1 MKKITAGRGVLLA
14 MALSLTFM
22 LSTLYVVP
30 VAGRTEVAVEAS
42 RTKSSRAE
50 ETNVPSFKIDG
61 FVENETRA
69 SLSSSSS
76 SSFEVK
82 KKSASK
88 RSKSSVA
95 NDSSAPMTKMPSST
109 TTVEPAVAGE
119 TDDLSEGF
127 IRKGEIFAPA
137 NAAVFERNDEIVALG
152 KGDNDVVDDS
162 SLKVLKVEDPL
173 VKVRKSDFVE
183 KFDMSK
189 NVHYIEPL
197 DENGPLPLDYVPPES
212 RISEDEF
219 RAEFDA
225 KFNNMTEAEAML
237 GDQTSALATGNDGE
251 DGTEVPNLGTSASSD
266 ASSDDEETTEA
277 LMTSIPSEDDDA
289 GTSVETGM
297 GEEEDGE
304 RDEVSEDSTALPI
317 SDEEKLVGN
326 DLDDHDPALATGNDG
341 EDGTEVPNLGT
352 SASSDASSDDEE
364 TIEALMT
371 SIPSEDDDA
380 GTSVETGMGEE
391 EDGERDEVS
400 EDSTA
405 LPISDEEKLVGNDL
419 DDHDPAL
426 ATGNDGEDGTEVPN
440 LGTSASS
447 DASSDDEETIEALM
461 TSIPSEDDDA
471 GTSVET
477 GMGEEEDGE
486 RDEVSEDSTA
496 LPISDEEKLVGND
509 LDDHDPALATG
520 NDGEDGTE
528 VPNLGT
534 SASSDASSD
543 DEETIEALMTSIPS
557 EDDDAGTS
565 VETGMGEEEDGERD
579 EVSEDSTALPIS
591 DEEKLVGNDL
601 DDHDPALATG
611 NDGEDGTEV
620 PNLGTSASSDASS
633 DDEETIEALMTS
645 IPSEDDDA
653 GTSVETGMG
662 EEEDGERDEVSEDS
676 TALPISDEEKLVGND
691 LDDHDP
697 ALATGN
703 DGEDGTEVPN
713 LGSSTQKRRVLDHN
727 EYLTP
732 PSSVESPNAVAHH
745 AGSFAI
751 KREEFSPK
759 IYFDQKDRAE
769 FLTQLPPD
777 NTFKELSS
785 DESLSATNAERIL
798 KSSALLDEYY
808 LSTNGSDRIPG
819 QVPVSLNSVDYEI
832 SFDVDVDYHGNID
845 ADLGI
850 GFDQNDAVSDL
861 QGDSTFDEVE
871 RRYTS
876 TIAVNSMGERESN
889 GIAHLNI
896 DADDFLGTRP
906 TTRVSEV
913 ASMGAPFENHAV
925 KGTNFN
931 SVGNPKFLGTQ
942 NGWNAY
948 GGSYGHPSF
957 SVSDSI
963 CILDGLIKGSK
974 WGHLATLPSECRPRE
989 RIIFNVNNHQY
1000 TTRVDVLPDGG
1011 VYWVAGG
1018 KSHSWLS
1025 LTGIKFVTNK
1035 GPKTQVSFLS
1045 GAKNYGGVWE
1055 DAYYSKINS
1064 ECVLGGL
1071 IKKGSSW
1078 EVAQLPS
1085 TCRPEKA
1092 LIFNVNNHQC
1102 TMRLNI
1108 YTDGKITA
1116 STGGCHAWVSL
1127 SGVSFIPKDSKSS
1140 SRALASSLKSSWV
1153 PYGGSWGHIAT
1164 LPAGC
1169 RPYKRLIFNLNNHQY
1184 TSRVDVLPDG
1194 RVYWVAGGRSHG
1206 WLSLTGIRFEVDPP
1220 APPSVS
1226 IGNPWKELS
1235 FDEFDFD
1242 IRVSHDVCSTS
1253 SCFGDTVQTDANVAS
1268 GLKCEVFVRP
1278 KIKSSEKQKCTYD
1291 EAGTHLP
1298 CKNWDNFF
1306 DTSKSPPDTRTSL
1319 SLTNKDGNSATGEYE
1334 IWYNCFYL
1342 KKSKDSSTGW
1352 KKLHTFRVIDEC
1364 SDLLPSGFKG
1374 LSIVEMLL
1382 HSSPSFLELSPPSCE
1397 SVDIVKESIFREYD
1411 LTPQDGRLDENEVRE
1426 ALSQHDVDTSS
1437 LKYIIPESTYFRK
1450 KGGIM
1455 LSDFITSST
1464 LPLACSGLSLTKASD
1479 IYFTEASYTNMDS
1492 DELECKKYHKGVH
1505 LKWDHKRTPQKNDR
1519 QCLYTDGRLLRSFKT
1534 DDKGQFVNS
1543 FKDERPS
1550 SGVGPDAVNLQVHI
1564 SFDSNKVENII
1575 GNPKVSKS
1583 PEEKDAYVTSTS
1595 CVTENNDGG
1604 KCFNRISAS
1613 SSLELSNERQMSKS
1627 SVMTWIKPA
1636 KIAGNQYLWQSIG
1649 FESKFQKA
1657 FGIRGSG
1664 KLFVQ
1669 LNDNVKVE
1677 GDKAL
1682 QVNTWYHVA
1691 MTLNKANGI
1700 GLYMNGE
1707 LNKSIKDVD
1716 NTQMDFPH
1724 SPMKVRILDAIALY
1738 DDLRI
1743 YTGIVTKLHI
1753 SSIYSCG
1760 RRQSCAK
1767 LAHATPQSRRVYCIV
1782 PKYNKQK
1789 SSEGF
1794 VPPCAVGLFYN
1805 GAVID
1810 LQLKPSQKG
1819 VLFSFRDTAL
1829 HEISYEILRRPSNTE
1844 LGALGDYKTV
1854 VMIDSAL
1861 DFCATTFS
1869 SLTFFDDESIKMPG
1883 DIWEYAIKTKFKES
1897 TQISDPRMYTS
1908 PFYAMFEGAIV
1919 AGKSGVAVPNIRA
1932 CTRIVKNSQ
1941 QKSPLYNM
1949 DEDESNL
1956 SAYMYAWHSE
1966 QTDSSKRS
1974 SAFKVTDQDDS
1985 SYSKLEPDEWF
1996 NVSLA
2001 SFSLISKVNVCTKQ
2015 VEVQFD
2021 VRVVDYQDHN
2031 DKGDMGSMCIL
2042 AVDEAV
2048 GTPLL
2053 FKAGGSMCRSYLCR
2067 GTRVSAYFG
2076 QSVSVKS
2083 TSREASISVSD
2094 IQVMGVR
2101 IDCPYTSFSDEEGN
2115 FEIDVL
2121 DLSGEA
2127 PRKAFVGVSA
2137 FKTDIFDE
2145 IDTLMVNAT
2154 SQRTPE
2160 AFLIALA
2167 VDETRFRQNWK
2178 INKSALTDAEAAC
2191 YLSKYKDLQTK
2202 FGKDLNEARK
2212 HYAENEARK
2221 HYAEKEA
2228 GKADL
2233 PKVGVGF
2240 ETDWKFGESFN
2251 SVGNPKFLGTQN
2263 GWNAYGG
2270 SYGRPSFSVSDSI
2283 CILDGLI
2290 KGSKWGHLA
2299 TLPSEC
2305 RPRERI
2311 IFNVNNHQYTT
2322 RVDVLPDGGVYWVA
2336 GGKSHSWLSLTGI
2349 KFVTNKGPKT
2359 QVSFLSGAK
2368 NYGGVW
2374 EDAYY
2379 SKINSECVLGGLIK
2393 KGSSWEVAQLPSTCR
2408 PEKALIFNVNN
2419 HQCTMRLN
2427 IYTDGKIT
2435 ASTGGCHAWV
2445 SLSGVSF
2452 IPKDS
2457 KSSSRALASSLKS
2470 SWVPYGG
2477 GTYWEAPSYTL
2488 VDGECLLQ
2496 GLIQK
2501 GSWGHIATLPAECRP
2516 YKRLIFN
2523 LNNHQYTS
2531 RVDVLPDGR
2540 VYWVA
2545 GGKSHGWLSLTGI
2558 RFEFETN
2565 WKFGESFNSVG
2576 NPKFL
2581 GTQNGWN
2588 AYGGSYGRPSF
2599 SVSDS
2604 ICILDGLIK
2613 GSKWGHLATL
2623 PSECRPRERIIF
2635 NVNNHQYTTRVD
2647 VLPDGGVYWVAGGK
2661 SHSWLSLTGIK
2672 FVTNK
2677 GPKTQVSFLS
2687 GAKNY
2692 GGVWEDAYYSKI
2704 NSECVLGGLIKK
2716 GSSWEVAQ
2724 LPSTCRPEKA
2734 LIFNVNNHQ
2743 CTMRL
2748 NIYTD
2753 GKITAST
2760 GGCHAWVSLSGV
2772 SFIPKDSKSSSR
2784 ALASSLKSSWVPYG
2798 GGTYWE
2804 APSYTLVDGECLLQG
2819 LIQKGSWG
2827 HIATL
2832 PAECRPYKRLIFNLN
2847 NHQYT
2852 SRVDV
2857 LPDGRVYWVAGGRSH
2872 GWLSLTGISFVAVP
2886 RYAVTLSDQWQP
2898 YGYDYGTPTW
2908 KVQDQVCEVSGLI
2921 YGSKWGHLATLP
2933 SECRPRERII
2943 FNVNNHQ
2950 YTTRVDV
2957 LPDGGVYWVAGGKS
2971 HSWLSLTGIKFVTN
2985 KGPKTQVSFLSGAKN
3000 YGGVWE
3006 DAYYSKINSECV
3018 LGGLIKKGSSWE
3030 VAQLPSTC
3038 RPEKALIF
3046 NVNNHQ
3052 CTMRLNIYTDG
3063 KITASTGG
3071 CHAWVSL
3078 SGVSFIPKD
3087 SKSSSRALASSLK
3100 SSWVPYG
3107 GGTYWEAPSYTLVD
3121 GECLLQGLIQKG
3133 SWGHIA
3139 TLPAECRPYK
3149 RLIFNL
3155 NNHQYTSRVDV
3166 LPDGR
3171 VYWVAGGK
3179 SHGWLSLT
3187 GISFIDR
3194 DGSGDL
3200 NMFEFR
3206 NIVAALD
3213 HGYMYAVPWLVYPTE
3228 SWQEWVQEMESTVP
3242 TFDMDTPMASD
3253 VSRRTSLASMGM
3265 DSLPETKLY
3274 ALTLATFPIT
3284 KFISLKKHLHSDEIF
3299 DFMHAENG
3307 ILKEMFEPWV
3317 EVHAIQRLPDV
3328 EHIFGDGAE
3337 KVLAIKHLGVA
3348 GEEIEDKTAVKVTGM
3363 VRFPGSRTQDFVCG
3377 LQFATISA
3385 YEGKKCDA
3393 EELARGDCS
3402 PKGYKYE
3409 LEPVN
3414 YTADDLGRFD
3424 LSITPGETWGFVASY
3439 EGHDLCYGGDEL
3451 DDFPCSVQKA
3461 TSIQLH
3467 EQSFDYN
3474 AYYELE
3480 NVIGGEFIVYF
3491 DVTRRQVDLG
3501 LYAGAC
3507 GNPYTKYT
3515 FLITPAN
3522 GCGAPIQL
3530 SDAEIVGSTG
3540 SRFAK
3545 DQWTL
3550 VDPHDKSSN
3559 VRLWPYAAMDY
3570 YIQLMQAPDVT
3581 DLTEDKILQEYNG
3594 ASCKPPGTNIMQFF
3608 RDRDVLIQTMLLL
3621 KRTFAEVR
3629 YEYHGWFCVEPT
3641 FGDIP
3646 EKALQTSL
3654 TLIRADEMCI
3664 GADVAKHD
3672 LTKNHLIGTSNMQY
3686 SKLSSQLST
3695 NKFVALKVVEAH
3707 YTAPDTITY
3716 CSMFER
3722 SVNDVRT
3729 KLGVRVQIQQDV
3741 GPQAMNPCH
3750 SSNEPS
3756 EECVFTTVNASSSLL
3771 QFHSG
3776 EGEDSNSFEVSS
3788 RGAMPNL
3795 VPPHRRK
3802 FLARVERNDG
3812 WAITHLAVEREMVTI
3827 ASKIRGGGDG
3837 PNARYQSDTKF
3848 YATAPIRGLVYTVV
3862 HDPPG
3867 GNSFASIRQG
3877 TNIDLDLALETTRA
3891 VSADKDTSG
3900 SIGVDV
3906 AGGVEIPGVSA
3917 GSAYGNVVLE
3927 FEDDG
3932 GDSPGVAAFET
3943 EHSAVFESTGPSVE
3957 ISATTD
3963 NGWDFHFTLDRTI
3976 SSSADPALPGRPG
3989 DTILGGGFE
3998 IVYLRVDTVDVREN
4012 CLKVIEEV
4020 QWLPRKPTSY
4030 LLSVFHIEYKL
4041 LPELRSLIKTTD
4053 DKDSIITDGEMGDK
4067 SNDEVKGIWKHR
4079 LQISIQDWQRTL
4091 EWSTPD
4097 YNPEGLLK
4105 LNSAEQKT
4113 KLSQIEKRYDET
4125 SVPFTSDQ
4133 SVFGRLMKP
4142 KIDDAYGAFTGGAS
4156 KDWNGLSGVWKTI
4169 DSSVRE
4175 IGSFSNGLNLN
4186 NIISGAGVS
4195 PSKSNEDWFPAKG
4208 SWLESWEMKGN
4219 EVGKNAFTS
4228 VENDKDSTPESLFS
4242 RGMSDLAEEDMRKRG
4257 GLVLDPKFF
4266 DKDVAARYMDSSV
4279 FGTKAPFSFG
4289 GTDKKDPKLQPKA
4302 TGSEEDIY
4310 LTFSGGGH
4318 ALEFNSDI
4326 SSNIDSWG
4334 YSWVIEGEAG
4344 SEEGYEQETAASIVI
4359 GSTEHHDS
4367 KGKSAALERSM
4378 AWAKFGNLE
4387 VSYSLGD
4394 PDPYDKFVVAVS
4406 TDKRFGTPIFRTV
4419 GGASKCPGEPNTLW
4433 RESGL
4438 IVETAWA
4445 TGVNNKA
4452 IPPGQNALF
4461 DIVITNESPYR
4472 EGHIYG
4478 LLLTSGEQYTG
4489 DFGGNMMDLSIT
4501 LNGADS
4507 LAPFHSLV
4515 PLHDVPSVDKNG
4527 DLKYTR
4533 LSLNV
4538 MKGQFAQQ
4546 YSSIGVQL
4554 VSECEWTMSRDI
4566 LYRPPISSTAFLGDF
4581 KWERECPKVEWG
4593 VTTYNTYLNTLVSK
4607 KTSPYI
4613 NVTLMNPDPLS
4624 LWSADYKKGD
4634 LDKTNHL
4641 VHPNV
4646 EFVRVQWRRLGQG
4659 EWINSWDML
4668 GDDPNIWKRD
4678 VKDADVHCKSARGT
4692 GCEFK
4697 WNVERQYFLNGL
4709 KDGTWEVRA
4718 KVFCS
4723 GYDAFATSKVKGS
4736 VTEENLN
4743 VIVDVTAPEITSV
4756 SVYNRLLT
4764 IDYSEPVTCP
4774 QLKSD
4779 HMSYAVERVKTC
4791 NGDSVE
4797 SGAVSPSAVFFH
4809 YQFTCLAGE
4818 RGTIMAKW
4826 PYNAEAGVYKLTV
4839 NADKL
4844 GSMVTDFASNPAFK
4858 EEIGGI
4864 KVGCES
4870 GADSA
4875 ALLGNTS
4882 SRKESSTTET
4892 SGIHTFEVSSAKRAV
4907 ALTTKKKS
4915 NKAPGTTAKAEIS
4928 LGAARLSP
4936 AANFFSFTLPSTVG
4950 ATRVKVR
4957 PSEKKLT
4964 VRTYVSDES
4973 VFGTLSKDKVK
4984 EVYKRPAEGM
4994 TLSTDIHDTDV
5005 WKDVQQTWDEIGP
5018 NKYLS
5023 FVPGLKE
5030 AMTLGGNLPT
5040 LVDMSVAT
5048 MLKTASFIITPGDEI
5063 AKPWE
5068 LLYSH
5073 PQNMANYAQ
5082 TMIDA
5087 ATSIFEN
5094 EKGGDVATTAD

>member
-1 MKKITAGRGVLLA
+1 MKIKMKKITAGRGVLLA
-14 MALSLTFM
+14 MALSLTFV

-76 SSFEVK
+76 SSLEEK

-137 NAAVFERNDEIVALG
+137 NAAVFEGNDEIVALG
-152 KGDNDVVDDS
+152 KDDNDLVDDS
-162 SLKVLKVEDPL
+162 SLEVLKVEDPL
-173 VKVRKSDFVE
+173 VEVRKSDFVE

-212 RISEDEF
+212 KITEDEF

-266 ASSDDEETTEA
+266 ASSDDEETIEA

-297 GEEEDGE
+297 GEEGDGE

-391 EDGERDEVS
+391 GDGERDEVS

-477 GMGEEEDGE
+477 GMGEEGDGE

-565 VETGMGEEEDGERD
+565 VETGMGEEG
-579 EVSEDSTALPIS
+579 
-591 DEEKLVGNDL
+591 
-601 DDHDPALATG
+601 
-611 NDGEDGTEV
+611 
-620 PNLGTSASSDASS
+620 
-633 DDEETIEALMTS
+633 
-645 IPSEDDDA
+645 
-653 GTSVETGMG
+653 
-662 EEEDGERDEVSEDS
+662 DGERDEVSEDS

-713 LGSSTQKRRVLDHN
+713 LGSLTQKRRVLDHN

-871 RRYTS
+871 GRYTS

-948 GGSYGHPSF
+948 GGSYGRPSF

-963 CILDGLIKGSK
+963 CILNGLIKGSK

-1018 KSHSWLS
+1018 SSHSWLS

-1153 PYGGSWGHIAT
+1153 PYGGGTYWEAPSYTLVDGECLLQGLIQKGSWGHIATLPAECRPYKRLIFNLNNHQYTSRVDVLPDGRVYWVAGGRSHGWLSLTGISFVAVPRYAVTLSDQWQPYGYDYGTPTWKVQDQLCEVAGLIYGSKWGHLATLPSECRPRERIIFNVNNHQYTTRVDVLPDGGVYWVAGGKSHGWLSLTGIKFVTNKGPKTQVSFLSGAKNYGGVWEDAYYSKINSECVLGGLIKKGSSWEVAQLPSTCRPEKALIFNVNNHQCTMRLNIYTDGKITASTGGCHAWVSLSGVSFIPKDSKSSSRALASSLKSSWVPYGGGTYWEAPSYTLVDGECLLQGLIQKGSWGHIAT

-1278 KIKSSEKQKCTYD
+1278 KINSSEKQKCTYD

-1492 DELECKKYHKGVH
+1492 DEAECKKYHKGVH
-1505 LKWDHKRTPQKNDR
+1505 LKWDHKRIPQKNDR

-1627 SVMTWIKPA
+1627 SVMAWIKPA

-1669 LNDNVKVE
+1669 LNDNVSVE
-1677 GDKAL
+1677 GDEAL

-1700 GLYMNGE
+1700 GLYINGE

-1974 SAFKVTDQDDS
+1974 SAFKVTDQDVS

-2021 VRVVDYQDHN
+2021 VRVLDYQDPN

-2083 TSREASISVSD
+2083 TSSEASISVSD

-2212 HYAENEARK
+2212 HYAEKGSWEGRSF
-2221 HYAEKEA
+2221 
-2228 GKADL
+2228 ADCSKFSSQSDL
-2233 PKVGVGF
+2233 GQSKLTRVPKVGVGF

-2336 GGKSHSWLSLTGI
+2336 GGKSHGWLSLTGIKFVTNKGPKTQVSFLSGAKNYGGVWEDAYYSKINSECVLGGLIKKGSSWEVAQLPSTCRPEKALIFNVNNHQCTMRLNIYTDGKITASTGGCHAWVSLSGVSFIPKDSKSSSRALASSLKSSWVPYGGGTYWEAPSYTLVDGECLLQGLIQKGSWGHIATLPAECRPYKRLIFNLNNHQYTSRVDVLPDGRVYWVAGGKSHGWLSLTGISFVAVPRYAVTLSDQWQPYGYDYGTPTWKVQDQLCEVAGLIYGSKWGHLATLPSECRPRERIIFNVNNHQYTTRVDVLPDGGVYWVAGGKSHGWLSLTGI

-2661 SHSWLSLTGIK
+2661 SHG
-2672 FVTNK
+2672 
-2677 GPKTQVSFLS
+2677 
-2687 GAKNY
+2687 
-2692 GGVWEDAYYSKI
+2692 
-2704 NSECVLGGLIKK
+2704 
-2716 GSSWEVAQ
+2716 
-2724 LPSTCRPEKA
+2724 
-2734 LIFNVNNHQ
+2734 
-2743 CTMRL
+2743 
-2748 NIYTD
+2748 
-2753 GKITAST
+2753 
-2760 GGCHAWVSLSGV
+2760 
-2772 SFIPKDSKSSSR
+2772 
-2784 ALASSLKSSWVPYG
+2784 
-2798 GGTYWE
+2798 
-2804 APSYTLVDGECLLQG
+2804 
-2819 LIQKGSWG
+2819 
-2827 HIATL
+2827 
-2832 PAECRPYKRLIFNLN
+2832 
-2847 NHQYT
+2847 
-2852 SRVDV
+2852 
-2857 LPDGRVYWVAGGRSH
+2857 
-2872 GWLSLTGISFVAVP
+2872 
-2886 RYAVTLSDQWQP
+2886 
-2898 YGYDYGTPTW
+2898 
-2908 KVQDQVCEVSGLI
+2908 
-2921 YGSKWGHLATLP
+2921 
-2933 SECRPRERII
+2933 
-2943 FNVNNHQ
+2943 
-2950 YTTRVDV
+2950 
-2957 LPDGGVYWVAGGKS
+2957 
-2971 HSWLSLTGIKFVTN
+2971 WLSLTGIKFVTN

-3187 GISFIDR
+3187 GISF
-3194 DGSGDL
+3194 
-3200 NMFEFR
+3200 
-3206 NIVAALD
+3206 VAVPR
-3213 HGYMYAVPWLVYPTE
+3213 YAVTLSDQWQPYGYDYGTPT
-3228 SWQEWVQEMESTVP
+3228 WKVQDQLCEVAGLIYGSKW
-3242 TFDMDTPMASD
+3242 
-3253 VSRRTSLASMGM
+3253 GH
-3265 DSLPETKLY
+3265 
-3274 ALTLATFPIT
+3274 LATLPSECRPRERI
-3284 KFISLKKHLHSDEIF
+3284 IF
-3299 DFMHAENG
+3299 NVNNHQYTTRVD
-3307 ILKEMFEPWV
+3307 V
-3317 EVHAIQRLPDV
+3317 LPDGGV
-3328 EHIFGDGAE
+3328 YW
-3337 KVLAIKHLGVA
+3337 VA
-3348 GEEIEDKTAVKVTGM
+3348 GGKSHGWLSLTGIKFVTNKGPKTQVS
-3363 VRFPGSRTQDFVCG
+3363 F
-3377 LQFATISA
+3377 
-3385 YEGKKCDA
+3385 
-3393 EELARGDCS
+3393 
-3402 PKGYKYE
+3402 
-3409 LEPVN
+3409 
-3414 YTADDLGRFD
+3414 
-3424 LSITPGETWGFVASY
+3424 LSGAKN
-3439 EGHDLCYGGDEL
+3439 YGGVWED
-3451 DDFPCSVQKA
+3451 
-3461 TSIQLH
+3461 
-3467 EQSFDYN
+3467 
-3474 AYYELE
+3474 AYYSKINSECVL
-3480 NVIGGEFIVYF
+3480 GG
-3491 DVTRRQVDLG
+3491 
-3501 LYAGAC
+3501 
-3507 GNPYTKYT
+3507 
-3515 FLITPAN
+3515 LIKKGSSWEVA
-3522 GCGAPIQL
+3522 QL
-3530 SDAEIVGSTG
+3530 PSTC
-3540 SRFAK
+3540 R
-3545 DQWTL
+3545 
-3550 VDPHDKSSN
+3550 
-3559 VRLWPYAAMDY
+3559 
-3570 YIQLMQAPDVT
+3570 
-3581 DLTEDKILQEYNG
+3581 
-3594 ASCKPPGTNIMQFF
+3594 
-3608 RDRDVLIQTMLLL
+3608 
-3621 KRTFAEVR
+3621 
-3629 YEYHGWFCVEPT
+3629 
-3641 FGDIP
+3641 P
-3646 EKALQTSL
+3646 EKALIFNVNNHQCTMRLNIYTDGKITASTGGCHAWVSLSGVSFIPKDSKSSSRALASSLKSSWVPYGGGTYWEAPSYTLVDGECLLQGLIQKGSWGHIATLPAECRPYKRLIFNLNNHQYTSRVDVLPDGRVYWVAGGKSHGWLSL
-3654 TLIRADEMCI
+3654 TGIR
-3664 GADVAKHD
+3664 
-3672 LTKNHLIGTSNMQY
+3672 
-3686 SKLSSQLST
+3686 
-3695 NKFVALKVVEAH
+3695 
-3707 YTAPDTITY
+3707 
-3716 CSMFER
+3716 FE
-3722 SVNDVRT
+3722 
-3729 KLGVRVQIQQDV
+3729 I
-3741 GPQAMNPCH
+3741 PFF
-3750 SSNEPS
+3750 EPS
-3756 EECVFTTVNASSSLL
+3756 FSPPPQSPSS
-3771 QFHSG
+3771 
-3776 EGEDSNSFEVSS
+3776 
-3788 RGAMPNL
+3788 
-3795 VPPHRRK
+3795 PPPSPPPPPPSPPPSPPPPPPIS
-3802 FLARVERNDG
+3802 A
-3812 WAITHLAVEREMVTI
+3812 AT
-3827 ASKIRGGGDG
+3827 
-3837 PNARYQSDTKF
+3837 
-3848 YATAPIRGLVYTVV
+3848 TAPI
-3862 HDPPG
+3862 
-3867 GNSFASIRQG
+3867 
-3877 TNIDLDLALETTRA
+3877 
-3891 VSADKDTSG
+3891 
-3900 SIGVDV
+3900 
-3906 AGGVEIPGVSA
+3906 
-3917 GSAYGNVVLE
+3917 
-3927 FEDDG
+3927 
-3932 GDSPGVAAFET
+3932 
-3943 EHSAVFESTGPSVE
+3943 STP
-3957 ISATTD
+3957 
-3963 NGWDFHFTLDRTI
+3963 HLHLHR
-3976 SSSADPALPGRPG
+3976 RM
-3989 DTILGGGFE
+3989 IL
-3998 IVYLRVDTVDVREN
+3998 
-4012 CLKVIEEV
+4012 
-4020 QWLPRKPTSY
+4020 S
-4030 LLSVFHIEYKL
+4030 
-4041 LPELRSLIKTTD
+4041 IKTT
-4053 DKDSIITDGEMGDK
+4053 I
-4067 SNDEVKGIWKHR
+4067 
-4079 LQISIQDWQRTL
+4079 
-4091 EWSTPD
+4091 
-4097 YNPEGLLK
+4097 K
-4105 LNSAEQKT
+4105 L
-4113 KLSQIEKRYDET
+4113 
-4125 SVPFTSDQ
+4125 
-4133 SVFGRLMKP
+4133 
-4142 KIDDAYGAFTGGAS
+4142 
-4156 KDWNGLSGVWKTI
+4156 
-4169 DSSVRE
+4169 
-4175 IGSFSNGLNLN
+4175 
-4186 NIISGAGVS
+4186 
-4195 PSKSNEDWFPAKG
+4195 
-4208 SWLESWEMKGN
+4208 
-4219 EVGKNAFTS
+4219 
-4228 VENDKDSTPESLFS
+4228 
-4242 RGMSDLAEEDMRKRG
+4242 
-4257 GLVLDPKFF
+4257 
-4266 DKDVAARYMDSSV
+4266 
-4279 FGTKAPFSFG
+4279 
-4289 GTDKKDPKLQPKA
+4289 
-4302 TGSEEDIY
+4302 
-4310 LTFSGGGH
+4310 
-4318 ALEFNSDI
+4318 
-4326 SSNIDSWG
+4326 
-4334 YSWVIEGEAG
+4334 
-4344 SEEGYEQETAASIVI
+4344 
-4359 GSTEHHDS
+4359 
-4367 KGKSAALERSM
+4367 
-4378 AWAKFGNLE
+4378 
-4387 VSYSLGD
+4387 
-4394 PDPYDKFVVAVS
+4394 
-4406 TDKRFGTPIFRTV
+4406 
-4419 GGASKCPGEPNTLW
+4419 
-4433 RESGL
+4433 
-4438 IVETAWA
+4438 
-4445 TGVNNKA
+4445 
-4452 IPPGQNALF
+4452 
-4461 DIVITNESPYR
+4461 
-4472 EGHIYG
+4472 
-4478 LLLTSGEQYTG
+4478 
-4489 DFGGNMMDLSIT
+4489 
-4501 LNGADS
+4501 
-4507 LAPFHSLV
+4507 
-4515 PLHDVPSVDKNG
+4515 
-4527 DLKYTR
+4527 
-4533 LSLNV
+4533 
-4538 MKGQFAQQ
+4538 
-4546 YSSIGVQL
+4546 
-4554 VSECEWTMSRDI
+4554 
-4566 LYRPPISSTAFLGDF
+4566 
-4581 KWERECPKVEWG
+4581 
-4593 VTTYNTYLNTLVSK
+4593 
-4607 KTSPYI
+4607 
-4613 NVTLMNPDPLS
+4613 
-4624 LWSADYKKGD
+4624 
-4634 LDKTNHL
+4634 
-4641 VHPNV
+4641 
-4646 EFVRVQWRRLGQG
+4646 
-4659 EWINSWDML
+4659 
-4668 GDDPNIWKRD
+4668 
-4678 VKDADVHCKSARGT
+4678 
-4692 GCEFK
+4692 
-4697 WNVERQYFLNGL
+4697 
-4709 KDGTWEVRA
+4709 
-4718 KVFCS
+4718 
-4723 GYDAFATSKVKGS
+4723 
-4736 VTEENLN
+4736 
-4743 VIVDVTAPEITSV
+4743 
-4756 SVYNRLLT
+4756 
-4764 IDYSEPVTCP
+4764 
-4774 QLKSD
+4774 
-4779 HMSYAVERVKTC
+4779 
-4791 NGDSVE
+4791 
-4797 SGAVSPSAVFFH
+4797 
-4809 YQFTCLAGE
+4809 
-4818 RGTIMAKW
+4818 
-4826 PYNAEAGVYKLTV
+4826 
-4839 NADKL
+4839 
-4844 GSMVTDFASNPAFK
+4844 
-4858 EEIGGI
+4858 
-4864 KVGCES
+4864 
-4870 GADSA
+4870 
-4875 ALLGNTS
+4875 
-4882 SRKESSTTET
+4882 
-4892 SGIHTFEVSSAKRAV
+4892 
-4907 ALTTKKKS
+4907 
-4915 NKAPGTTAKAEIS
+4915 
-4928 LGAARLSP
+4928 
-4936 AANFFSFTLPSTVG
+4936 
-4950 ATRVKVR
+4950 
-4957 PSEKKLT
+4957 
-4964 VRTYVSDES
+4964 
-4973 VFGTLSKDKVK
+4973 
-4984 EVYKRPAEGM
+4984 
-4994 TLSTDIHDTDV
+4994 
-5005 WKDVQQTWDEIGP
+5005 
-5018 NKYLS
+5018 
-5023 FVPGLKE
+5023 
-5030 AMTLGGNLPT
+5030 
-5040 LVDMSVAT
+5040 
-5048 MLKTASFIITPGDEI
+5048 
-5063 AKPWE
+5063 
-5068 LLYSH
+5068 
-5073 PQNMANYAQ
+5073 
-5082 TMIDA
+5082 
-5087 ATSIFEN
+5087 
-5094 EKGGDVATTAD
+5094 

>member
-1 MKKITAGRGVLLA
+1 VFGSGH
-14 MALSLTFM
+14 
-22 LSTLYVVP
+22 
-30 VAGRTEVAVEAS
+30 
-42 RTKSSRAE
+42 
-50 ETNVPSFKIDG
+50 
-61 FVENETRA
+61 
-69 SLSSSSS
+69 
-76 SSFEVK
+76 
-82 KKSASK
+82 
-88 RSKSSVA
+88 
-95 NDSSAPMTKMPSST
+95 
-109 TTVEPAVAGE
+109 
-119 TDDLSEGF
+119 F
-127 IRKGEIFAPA
+127 I
-137 NAAVFERNDEIVALG
+137 LQ
-152 KGDNDVVDDS
+152 
-162 SLKVLKVEDPL
+162 
-173 VKVRKSDFVE
+173 E
-183 KFDMSK
+183 KF
-189 NVHYIEPL
+189 
-197 DENGPLPLDYVPPES
+197 
-212 RISEDEF
+212 
-219 RAEFDA
+219 
-225 KFNNMTEAEAML
+225 
-237 GDQTSALATGNDGE
+237 
-251 DGTEVPNLGTSASSD
+251 
-266 ASSDDEETTEA
+266 
-277 LMTSIPSEDDDA
+277 
-289 GTSVETGM
+289 
-297 GEEEDGE
+297 
-304 RDEVSEDSTALPI
+304 
-317 SDEEKLVGN
+317 
-326 DLDDHDPALATGNDG
+326 
-341 EDGTEVPNLGT
+341 
-352 SASSDASSDDEE
+352 
-364 TIEALMT
+364 
-371 SIPSEDDDA
+371 
-380 GTSVETGMGEE
+380 
-391 EDGERDEVS
+391 
-400 EDSTA
+400 
-405 LPISDEEKLVGNDL
+405 
-419 DDHDPAL
+419 
-426 ATGNDGEDGTEVPN
+426 
-440 LGTSASS
+440 
-447 DASSDDEETIEALM
+447 
-461 TSIPSEDDDA
+461 
-471 GTSVET
+471 
-477 GMGEEEDGE
+477 
-486 RDEVSEDSTA
+486 
-496 LPISDEEKLVGND
+496 
-509 LDDHDPALATG
+509 
-520 NDGEDGTE
+520 
-528 VPNLGT
+528 
-534 SASSDASSD
+534 
-543 DEETIEALMTSIPS
+543 
-557 EDDDAGTS
+557 
-565 VETGMGEEEDGERD
+565 
-579 EVSEDSTALPIS
+579 
-591 DEEKLVGNDL
+591 
-601 DDHDPALATG
+601 
-611 NDGEDGTEV
+611 
-620 PNLGTSASSDASS
+620 
-633 DDEETIEALMTS
+633 
-645 IPSEDDDA
+645 
-653 GTSVETGMG
+653 
-662 EEEDGERDEVSEDS
+662 
-676 TALPISDEEKLVGND
+676 
-691 LDDHDP
+691 
-697 ALATGN
+697 
-703 DGEDGTEVPN
+703 
-713 LGSSTQKRRVLDHN
+713 
-727 EYLTP
+727 
-732 PSSVESPNAVAHH
+732 
-745 AGSFAI
+745 
-751 KREEFSPK
+751 
-759 IYFDQKDRAE
+759 
-769 FLTQLPPD
+769 
-777 NTFKELSS
+777 
-785 DESLSATNAERIL
+785 
-798 KSSALLDEYY
+798 
-808 LSTNGSDRIPG
+808 
-819 QVPVSLNSVDYEI
+819 
-832 SFDVDVDYHGNID
+832 
-845 ADLGI
+845 
-850 GFDQNDAVSDL
+850 
-861 QGDSTFDEVE
+861 
-871 RRYTS
+871 
-876 TIAVNSMGERESN
+876 
-889 GIAHLNI
+889 
-896 DADDFLGTRP
+896 
-906 TTRVSEV
+906 
-913 ASMGAPFENHAV
+913 
-925 KGTNFN
+925 
-931 SVGNPKFLGTQ
+931 
-942 NGWNAY
+942 W
-948 GGSYGHPSF
+948 
-957 SVSDSI
+957 
-963 CILDGLIKGSK
+963 
-974 WGHLATLPSECRPRE
+974 
-989 RIIFNVNNHQY
+989 
-1000 TTRVDVLPDGG
+1000 
-1011 VYWVAGG
+1011 
-1018 KSHSWLS
+1018 
-1025 LTGIKFVTNK
+1025 
-1035 GPKTQVSFLS
+1035 
-1045 GAKNYGGVWE
+1045 
-1055 DAYYSKINS
+1055 
-1064 ECVLGGL
+1064 
-1071 IKKGSSW
+1071 
-1078 EVAQLPS
+1078 
-1085 TCRPEKA
+1085 
-1092 LIFNVNNHQC
+1092 
-1102 TMRLNI
+1102 
-1108 YTDGKITA
+1108 
-1116 STGGCHAWVSL
+1116 
-1127 SGVSFIPKDSKSS
+1127 
-1140 SRALASSLKSSWV
+1140 
-1153 PYGGSWGHIAT
+1153 
-1164 LPAGC
+1164 
-1169 RPYKRLIFNLNNHQY
+1169 
-1184 TSRVDVLPDG
+1184 
-1194 RVYWVAGGRSHG
+1194 
-1206 WLSLTGIRFEVDPP
+1206 
-1220 APPSVS
+1220 
-1226 IGNPWKELS
+1226 
-1235 FDEFDFD
+1235 
-1242 IRVSHDVCSTS
+1242 
-1253 SCFGDTVQTDANVAS
+1253 
-1268 GLKCEVFVRP
+1268 
-1278 KIKSSEKQKCTYD
+1278 
-1291 EAGTHLP
+1291 
-1298 CKNWDNFF
+1298 
-1306 DTSKSPPDTRTSL
+1306 
-1319 SLTNKDGNSATGEYE
+1319 
-1334 IWYNCFYL
+1334 
-1342 KKSKDSSTGW
+1342 
-1352 KKLHTFRVIDEC
+1352 
-1364 SDLLPSGFKG
+1364 
-1374 LSIVEMLL
+1374 
-1382 HSSPSFLELSPPSCE
+1382 
-1397 SVDIVKESIFREYD
+1397 
-1411 LTPQDGRLDENEVRE
+1411 
-1426 ALSQHDVDTSS
+1426 
-1437 LKYIIPESTYFRK
+1437 
-1450 KGGIM
+1450 
-1455 LSDFITSST
+1455 
-1464 LPLACSGLSLTKASD
+1464 
-1479 IYFTEASYTNMDS
+1479 
-1492 DELECKKYHKGVH
+1492 
-1505 LKWDHKRTPQKNDR
+1505 
-1519 QCLYTDGRLLRSFKT
+1519 
-1534 DDKGQFVNS
+1534 
-1543 FKDERPS
+1543 
-1550 SGVGPDAVNLQVHI
+1550 
-1564 SFDSNKVENII
+1564 
-1575 GNPKVSKS
+1575 
-1583 PEEKDAYVTSTS
+1583 
-1595 CVTENNDGG
+1595 
-1604 KCFNRISAS
+1604 
-1613 SSLELSNERQMSKS
+1613 
-1627 SVMTWIKPA
+1627 
-1636 KIAGNQYLWQSIG
+1636 
-1649 FESKFQKA
+1649 
-1657 FGIRGSG
+1657 
-1664 KLFVQ
+1664 
-1669 LNDNVKVE
+1669 
-1677 GDKAL
+1677 
-1682 QVNTWYHVA
+1682 
-1691 MTLNKANGI
+1691 
-1700 GLYMNGE
+1700 
-1707 LNKSIKDVD
+1707 
-1716 NTQMDFPH
+1716 
-1724 SPMKVRILDAIALY
+1724 
-1738 DDLRI
+1738 
-1743 YTGIVTKLHI
+1743 
-1753 SSIYSCG
+1753 
-1760 RRQSCAK
+1760 
-1767 LAHATPQSRRVYCIV
+1767 
-1782 PKYNKQK
+1782 
-1789 SSEGF
+1789 
-1794 VPPCAVGLFYN
+1794 
-1805 GAVID
+1805 
-1810 LQLKPSQKG
+1810 
-1819 VLFSFRDTAL
+1819 
-1829 HEISYEILRRPSNTE
+1829 
-1844 LGALGDYKTV
+1844 
-1854 VMIDSAL
+1854 
-1861 DFCATTFS
+1861 
-1869 SLTFFDDESIKMPG
+1869 
-1883 DIWEYAIKTKFKES
+1883 
-1897 TQISDPRMYTS
+1897 
-1908 PFYAMFEGAIV
+1908 
-1919 AGKSGVAVPNIRA
+1919 
-1932 CTRIVKNSQ
+1932 
-1941 QKSPLYNM
+1941 
-1949 DEDESNL
+1949 
-1956 SAYMYAWHSE
+1956 
-1966 QTDSSKRS
+1966 
-1974 SAFKVTDQDDS
+1974 
-1985 SYSKLEPDEWF
+1985 
-1996 NVSLA
+1996 
-2001 SFSLISKVNVCTKQ
+2001 
-2015 VEVQFD
+2015 
-2021 VRVVDYQDHN
+2021 
-2031 DKGDMGSMCIL
+2031 
-2042 AVDEAV
+2042 
-2048 GTPLL
+2048 
-2053 FKAGGSMCRSYLCR
+2053 
-2067 GTRVSAYFG
+2067 
-2076 QSVSVKS
+2076 
-2083 TSREASISVSD
+2083 
-2094 IQVMGVR
+2094 
-2101 IDCPYTSFSDEEGN
+2101 
-2115 FEIDVL
+2115 
-2121 DLSGEA
+2121 
-2127 PRKAFVGVSA
+2127 
-2137 FKTDIFDE
+2137 
-2145 IDTLMVNAT
+2145 
-2154 SQRTPE
+2154 
-2160 AFLIALA
+2160 
-2167 VDETRFRQNWK
+2167 
-2178 INKSALTDAEAAC
+2178 
-2191 YLSKYKDLQTK
+2191 
-2202 FGKDLNEARK
+2202 
-2212 HYAENEARK
+2212 
-2221 HYAEKEA
+2221 
-2228 GKADL
+2228 
-2233 PKVGVGF
+2233 
-2240 ETDWKFGESFN
+2240 
-2251 SVGNPKFLGTQN
+2251 
-2263 GWNAYGG
+2263 
-2270 SYGRPSFSVSDSI
+2270 
-2283 CILDGLI
+2283 
-2290 KGSKWGHLA
+2290 
-2299 TLPSEC
+2299 
-2305 RPRERI
+2305 
-2311 IFNVNNHQYTT
+2311 
-2322 RVDVLPDGGVYWVA
+2322 
-2336 GGKSHSWLSLTGI
+2336 
-2349 KFVTNKGPKT
+2349 
-2359 QVSFLSGAK
+2359 
-2368 NYGGVW
+2368 
-2374 EDAYY
+2374 
-2379 SKINSECVLGGLIK
+2379 
-2393 KGSSWEVAQLPSTCR
+2393 
-2408 PEKALIFNVNN
+2408 
-2419 HQCTMRLN
+2419 
-2427 IYTDGKIT
+2427 
-2435 ASTGGCHAWV
+2435 
-2445 SLSGVSF
+2445 
-2452 IPKDS
+2452 
-2457 KSSSRALASSLKS
+2457 
-2470 SWVPYGG
+2470 
-2477 GTYWEAPSYTL
+2477 
-2488 VDGECLLQ
+2488 
-2496 GLIQK
+2496 
-2501 GSWGHIATLPAECRP
+2501 
-2516 YKRLIFN
+2516 
-2523 LNNHQYTS
+2523 
-2531 RVDVLPDGR
+2531 
-2540 VYWVA
+2540 
-2545 GGKSHGWLSLTGI
+2545 
-2558 RFEFETN
+2558 
-2565 WKFGESFNSVG
+2565 
-2576 NPKFL
+2576 
-2581 GTQNGWN
+2581 
-2588 AYGGSYGRPSF
+2588 
-2599 SVSDS
+2599 
-2604 ICILDGLIK
+2604 
-2613 GSKWGHLATL
+2613 
-2623 PSECRPRERIIF
+2623 
-2635 NVNNHQYTTRVD
+2635 
-2647 VLPDGGVYWVAGGK
+2647 
-2661 SHSWLSLTGIK
+2661 
-2672 FVTNK
+2672 
-2677 GPKTQVSFLS
+2677 
-2687 GAKNY
+2687 
-2692 GGVWEDAYYSKI
+2692 
-2704 NSECVLGGLIKK
+2704 
-2716 GSSWEVAQ
+2716 
-2724 LPSTCRPEKA
+2724 
-2734 LIFNVNNHQ
+2734 
-2743 CTMRL
+2743 
-2748 NIYTD
+2748 
-2753 GKITAST
+2753 
-2760 GGCHAWVSLSGV
+2760 
-2772 SFIPKDSKSSSR
+2772 
-2784 ALASSLKSSWVPYG
+2784 
-2798 GGTYWE
+2798 
-2804 APSYTLVDGECLLQG
+2804 
-2819 LIQKGSWG
+2819 
-2827 HIATL
+2827 
-2832 PAECRPYKRLIFNLN
+2832 
-2847 NHQYT
+2847 
-2852 SRVDV
+2852 
-2857 LPDGRVYWVAGGRSH
+2857 
-2872 GWLSLTGISFVAVP
+2872 
-2886 RYAVTLSDQWQP
+2886 
-2898 YGYDYGTPTW
+2898 
-2908 KVQDQVCEVSGLI
+2908 
-2921 YGSKWGHLATLP
+2921 
-2933 SECRPRERII
+2933 
-2943 FNVNNHQ
+2943 
-2950 YTTRVDV
+2950 
-2957 LPDGGVYWVAGGKS
+2957 
-2971 HSWLSLTGIKFVTN
+2971 
-2985 KGPKTQVSFLSGAKN
+2985 
-3000 YGGVWE
+3000 
-3006 DAYYSKINSECV
+3006 
-3018 LGGLIKKGSSWE
+3018 
-3030 VAQLPSTC
+3030 
-3038 RPEKALIF
+3038 
-3046 NVNNHQ
+3046 
-3052 CTMRLNIYTDG
+3052 
-3063 KITASTGG
+3063 
-3071 CHAWVSL
+3071 
-3078 SGVSFIPKD
+3078 
-3087 SKSSSRALASSLK
+3087 
-3100 SSWVPYG
+3100 
-3107 GGTYWEAPSYTLVD
+3107 
-3121 GECLLQGLIQKG
+3121 
-3133 SWGHIA
+3133 
-3139 TLPAECRPYK
+3139 
-3149 RLIFNL
+3149 
-3155 NNHQYTSRVDV
+3155 
-3166 LPDGR
+3166 
-3171 VYWVAGGK
+3171 
-3179 SHGWLSLT
+3179 
-3187 GISFIDR
+3187 SFIDR

-3213 HGYMYAVPWLVYPTE
+3213 HGYMYAVPWLVYPTVSTKHMTQFSALYQETEKMNALFSVIPVSKASLPFSQE

-4613 NVTLMNPDPLS
+4613 NVTLMNPDPLN

-4950 ATRVKVR
+4950 GKIFIATTILSMAFALALKRKT
-4957 PSEKKLT
+4957 S
-4964 VRTYVSDES
+4964 S
-4973 VFGTLSKDKVK
+4973 TLALF
-4984 EVYKRPAEGM
+4984 AE
-4994 TLSTDIHDTDV
+4994 T
-5005 WKDVQQTWDEIGP
+5005 
-5018 NKYLS
+5018 
-5023 FVPGLKE
+5023 
-5030 AMTLGGNLPT
+5030 
-5040 LVDMSVAT
+5040 
-5048 MLKTASFIITPGDEI
+5048 
-5063 AKPWE
+5063 
-5068 LLYSH
+5068 
-5073 PQNMANYAQ
+5073 
-5082 TMIDA
+5082 
-5087 ATSIFEN
+5087 EN
-5094 EKGGDVATTAD
+5094 EKLLFLDSNESKSKTEREETYGSVI